1 MKEKEARENLK
12 SLPTFS
18 NSNWIH
24 KPSASVGYL
33 EAIEKTKGL
42 VEAVSVVIFC
52 RKSASKGTGSP
63 MLMCVE
69 DLGEAIAKWEK
80 EI

>member
-33 EAIEKTKGL
+33 EAVEKAKGL
-42 VEAVSVVIFC
+42 GICINGLLSYEDRIT
-52 RKSASKGTGSP
+52 KSP
-63 MLMCVE
+63 MVDYWIGKMKEIV
-69 DLGEAIAKWEK
+69 AKWEK